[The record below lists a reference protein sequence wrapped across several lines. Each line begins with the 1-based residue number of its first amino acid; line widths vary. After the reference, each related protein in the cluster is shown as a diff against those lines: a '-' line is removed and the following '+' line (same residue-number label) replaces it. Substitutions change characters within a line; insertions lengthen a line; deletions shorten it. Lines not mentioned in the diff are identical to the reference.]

1 MAAPV
6 VLFGGTGM
14 VGHNVRDL
22 AATRNVALLAP
33 THREVDLRDSAAV
46 LAYLRKTQPS
56 AVVHAAGRVGG
67 IEANMRAPVAFL
79 TENWDMGRNV
89 VMAAKEAGVTRLI
102 NLGSSCMYPKDS
114 QRPLKEGDILSGPL
128 EPTNE
133 AYAIAKSA
141 VQRLAAYIS
150 AEEPRFQYK
159 TLVPCNL
166 YGRYDAFDPRRS
178 HLAAAVIHKLH
189 AAKAAGAPTVAIWGD
204 GTARRE
210 FLYAGDL
217 ADAILAA
224 LDRFDALPP
233 VMNVGA
239 GVDRTVNDYYRLAAG
254 VVGYTGTFSHDLDK
268 PVGMKRKL
276 MDVSLA
282 KAFGWTAKTTL
293 VAGLAATYE
302 FYRESLERAPA

>member
-1 MAAPV
+1 MPGPV
-6 VLFGGTGM
+6 LLFGGTGM
-14 VGHNVRDL
+14 VGHNVLDL
-22 AATRNVALLAP
+22 AAKRNIEVVAPL
-33 THREVDLRDSAAV
+33 HREVDLIDGQAV
-46 LAYLRKTQPS
+46 LAAVRKVQPS
-56 AVVHAAGRVGG
+56 IVIHAAGRVGG

-89 VMAAKEAGVTRLI
+89 LMAAKEAGVTRLI

-114 QRPLKEGDILSGPL
+114 SGPLKESDILSGPL

-141 VQRLAAYIS
+141 VQRLAAYIG
-150 AEEPRFQYK
+150 EEDSRFRYK

-166 YGRYDAFDPRRS
+166 YGRYDAFDPQRS
-178 HLAAAVIHKLH
+178 HLAAAVIDKLH
-189 AAKAAGAPTVAIWGD
+189 KAKAAGAASVDIWGD

-224 LDRFDALPP
+224 AVRFDTLPP
-233 VMNVGA
+233 VVNVGPGLDCA
-239 GVDRTVNDYYRLAAG
+239 VNDYYRAAAE
-254 VVGYTGTFSHDLDK
+254 VIGYKGGFSHDLSK

-276 MDVSLA
+276 MDISLA
-282 KAFGWTAKTTL
+282 REWGWTAQTSL
-293 VAGLAATYE
+293 VQGISRTYA
-302 FYRESLERAPA
+302 FYLSTVSR